1 MTLPTCEQV
10 REQLPD
16 ALAGTLRAEDAHTL
30 FAHVAGCADCRAE
43 AELLQALRHQA
54 PVTPAG
60 LQARIVAAASTR
72 RTAWILGR
80 GRPALLA
87 AALTGALLGGAMLL
101 HRATTS
107 APQAAAPP
115 VAVRAPA
122 GAPTPAATSSGS
134 VASPAPPV
142 AGAAGEPDVRGLAQ
156 PLPGTPEAGLFAG
169 SGSTDDLSEEELQA
183 LLKELES

>member
-43 AELLQALRHQA
+43 AELLQVLRRHA

-60 LQARIVAAASTR
+60 LQARIVAATAAR
-72 RTAWILGR
+72 RTPWMLGR

-87 AALTGALLGGAMLL
+87 AALTGALLGGAVLV

-107 APQAAAPP
+107 APQAAAPA

-122 GAPTPAATSSGS
+122 AGAPTSATM
-134 VASPAPPV
+134 PTPPGV
-142 AGAAGEPDVRGLAQ
+142 SAGPSAAGG
-156 PLPGTPEAGLFAG
+156 
-169 SGSTDDLSEEELQA
+169 
-183 LLKELES
+183 

>member
-43 AELLQALRHQA
+43 AELLQVLRRHA

-60 LQARIVAAASTR
+60 LQARIVAATAAR
-72 RTAWILGR
+72 RTPWMLGR

-87 AALTGALLGGAMLL
+87 AALTGALLGGAVLV

-107 APQAAAPP
+107 APQAAAPA
-115 VAVRAPA
+115 VAVRLQGVSHRR
-122 GAPTPAATSSGS
+122 GALYGRRAATGDDRQH
-134 VASPAPPV
+134 P
-142 AGAAGEPDVRGLAQ
+142 RGGIARH
-156 PLPGTPEAGLFAG
+156 G
-169 SGSTDDLSEEELQA
+169 
-183 LLKELES
+183 